1 MSNQDLSRK
10 QRVLHQDENG
20 GNIVW
25 CYEDVI
31 GLEMFNSNGRVGVIP
46 WRYVRASL
54 KRKDRKRK
62 AKR

>member
-10 QRVLHQDENG
+10 PRVLHQDSDG
-20 GNIVW
+20 CKAVW
-25 CYEDVI
+25 CYEDVF

-54 KRKDRKRK
+54 RRKDKKRK